1 MTTLAAV
8 WMVVLGVGCMVIRL
22 VGIMAVV
29 LYARRS
35 SGAATTHRRSPAFHD
50 HEDSSVP

>member
-1 MTTLAAV
+1 MTTLVAV
-8 WMVVLGVGCMVIRL
+8 WMVALGLGCMLIRL

-35 SGAATTHRRSPAFHD
+35 AQRRPTPVHD